1 MANTRIFQLYV
12 VYSCL
17 GCKCIGVVDSD
28 RSIEWPSSTVVFD
41 GRFEALRV
49 LVCVY
54 LRLYVFAYTCVRVQ
68 ALVWGIINGCV
79 ACHQLSLISDHFWL
93 VNQNGWFA
101 SGLIYGAVEWLYF
114 FAVIL
119 RSRFIEDA
127 KLLCPFIQ
135 SSSFNRCWMAS
146 FGKLSITVLRASH
159 QPSRN
164 ALKMHLWPSNAGNVE
179 FLLVTRFR
187 VNINHS

>member
-114 FAVIL
+114 LPSFWEVDLSRMRSCYARSSRAVHSI
-119 RSRFIEDA
+119 DA
-127 KLLCPFIQ
+127 EWLPLGNCQLPFYE
-135 SSSFNRCWMAS
+135 
-146 FGKLSITVLRASH
+146 L
-159 QPSRN
+159 P
-164 ALKMHLWPSNAGNVE
+164 
-179 FLLVTRFR
+179 
-187 VNINHS
+187 INPLEMP